1 MEGMVYTMPMRT
13 AGISVT
19 DEEYKIINEM
29 RSKDGSIRSIS
40 QVLRDIIIP
49 IIMNGNENVSPP
61 TIETESE
68 DNSGE
73 LSIPATKQQFNGNE
87 NVSPLTIE
95 TKSEDDRQNE
105 TQDGE
110 HSEHSKQGTW
120 GEDINFDV

>member
-1 MEGMVYTMPMRT
+1 MSDKFIRT
-13 AGISVT
+13 AGMSVT

-29 RSKDGSIRSIS
+29 RSKDGSIRSVS

-68 DNSGE
+68 NNSGE
-73 LSIPATKQQFNGNE
+73 LSIPAAKQQFNGNE

-95 TKSEDDRQNE
+95 TKSEDDSQNE
-105 TQDGE
+105 TQDG
-110 HSEHSKQGTW
+110 EHSKQGTW